1 MNKEERQAE
10 KLRRQQNRI
19 ANKMLIPAPKKT
31 VQSLKL
37 LNFDPFGTFHFVED
51 RWIRIYEVY
60 GKLDRLI
67 TKMTALQSEIMV
79 SGRLL
84 PEKEDTDWYITLTG
98 YGETY
103 DEVRKQFVLDEAVLK
118 ECVGIRPL
126 SVDEAVKIIFSR
138 LQGDGK
144 EFSYA
149 SFVRSKKNLY
159 DELFPKIIESYDGFQ
174 IEASYGTSLFIMNY
188 PKTVKWNAF
197 TGLQKLGWPIFF
209 TIQLS
214 NMKEEDR
221 ENYLRMLE
229 RRYCRNFLSED
240 VEKLI
245 GISCHI
251 SFICDSADAREI
263 IQSTIISLLSK
274 EGYIASPLHGKQK
287 IGILSDISLGM
298 VESREFRKISLPAV
312 EKIFW
317 EENANDND
325 KV

>member
-1 MNKEERQAE
+1 MNTEERQAE

-37 LNFDPFGTFHFVED
+37 LNFDPAGTFHFVED

-60 GKLDRLI
+60 GRLDKLS
-67 TKMTALQSEIMV
+67 TTMTALQSEIMV
-79 SGRLL
+79 SGRML
-84 PEKEDTDWYITLTG
+84 PEKEDTDWFLTLTG

-103 DEVRKQFVLDEAVLK
+103 DEVRKQFALDEEVLK
-118 ECVGIRPL
+118 ESVGIRPL
-126 SVDEAVKIIFSR
+126 SLDEAVKIIFSR
-138 LQGDGK
+138 LQGDTK

-149 SFVRSKKNLY
+149 SFVRTKKNLY
-159 DELFPKIIESYDGFQ
+159 DELFPEIAESYDSFQ
-174 IEASYGTSLFIMNY
+174 MEASYGTSLFVMNY

-197 TGLQKLGWPIFF
+197 TDLQKLGCPIFLTF
-209 TIQLS
+209 QMS

-221 ENYLRMLE
+221 ESYLRMLE
-229 RRYCRNFLSED
+229 KRYCRNFPPED
-240 VEKLI
+240 IENGI
-245 GISCHI
+245 SISCHM
-251 SFICDSADAREI
+251 SFVCDSADAREI
-263 IQSTIISLLSK
+263 IRSTILSLLSK
-274 EGYIASPLHGKQK
+274 EGYIVAPLYGKQRM
-287 IGILSDISLGM
+287 GLLSDISLGM
-298 VESREFRKISLPAV
+298 VESREFRNISLPAV

>member
-1 MNKEERQAE
+1 MNKEDRQAE

-37 LNFDPFGTFHFVED
+37 LNFDPSGTFHFVED
-51 RWIRIYEVY
+51 RWIKIYEVY

-67 TKMTALQSEIMV
+67 TKMTAVQSEIMV
-79 SGRLL
+79 SGRIL
-84 PEKEDTDWYITLTG
+84 PEKEDADWYITLTG

-103 DEVRKQFVLDEAVLK
+103 DEVRKQFALDEAVLK
-118 ECVGIRPL
+118 ESVGIRSL

-159 DELFPKIIESYDGFQ
+159 DELFPKIVESYDGFQ

-197 TGLQKLGWPIFF
+197 TGLQKLGCPIFLTF
-209 TIQLS
+209 QVS

-229 RRYCRNFLSED
+229 RRYCRNFPSED

-274 EGYIASPLHGKQK
+274 EGYIASPLYGKQR

-298 VESREFRKISLPAV
+298 VESRKFRNISLPAV

>member
-1 MNKEERQAE
+1 MNKEDRQAE
-10 KLRRQQNRI
+10 KLRRQQNRM

-37 LNFDPFGTFHFVED
+37 LNFDPSGTFHFAED

-60 GKLDRLI
+60 GKLDRLMAR
-67 TKMTALQSEIMV
+67 MTEMKSEIMV
-79 SGRLL
+79 SGRIL
-84 PEKEDTDWYITLTG
+84 PEKEDMDWFLTLTG

-103 DEVRKQFVLDEAVLK
+103 DEVRKQFALDEAVLN
-118 ECVGIRPL
+118 ENVGIRPL

-159 DELFPKIIESYDGFQ
+159 DELFPKIIESYDSFQ

-188 PKTVKWNAF
+188 PKTVKWNVF
-197 TGLQKLGWPIFF
+197 TDLQKLGCPIFF
-209 TIQLS
+209 TFQMS

-221 ENYLRMLE
+221 ESYIRMLE
-229 RRYCRNFLSED
+229 RRYCRNFPPED
-240 VEKLI
+240 TVNGI
-245 GISCHI
+245 SISCHM
-251 SFICDSADAREI
+251 SFVCDSADAREI
-263 IQSTIISLLSK
+263 IQSTILSLLSK
-274 EGYIASPLHGKQK
+274 EGYIVAPLYGKQRM
-287 IGILSDISLGM
+287 GLLSDISLGM
-298 VESREFRKISLPAV
+298 LESREFRNISLPAV

>member
-19 ANKMLIPAPKKT
+19 ADKMLIPAPKKT

-37 LNFDPFGTFHFVED
+37 LNFDPSGTFHFVED
-51 RWIRIYEVY
+51 RWIRIYEAY
-60 GKLDRLI
+60 GRLDKLS
-67 TKMTALQSEIMV
+67 TTMTALQSEIMV
-79 SGRLL
+79 SGRML
-84 PEKEDTDWYITLTG
+84 PEKEDTDWFLTLTG

-103 DEVRKQFVLDEAVLK
+103 DEVRKQFALDEEILK
-118 ECVGIRPL
+118 ESVGIRPL

-138 LQGDGK
+138 LQGDTK

-159 DELFPKIIESYDGFQ
+159 DELFPEIAESYDSFQ
-174 IEASYGTSLFIMNY
+174 M
-188 PKTVKWNAF
+188 
-197 TGLQKLGWPIFF
+197 
-209 TIQLS
+209 S

-221 ENYLRMLE
+221 ESYLRMLE
-229 RRYCRNFLSED
+229 KRYCRNFPPED
-240 VEKLI
+240 IENGI
-245 GISCHI
+245 SISCHM
-251 SFICDSADAREI
+251 SFVCDSADAREI
-263 IQSTIISLLSK
+263 IQSTILSLLSK
-274 EGYIASPLHGKQK
+274 EGYIVAPLYGKQRM
-287 IGILSDISLGM
+287 GLLSDISLGM
-298 VESREFRKISLPAV
+298 LESREFRNISLHAV